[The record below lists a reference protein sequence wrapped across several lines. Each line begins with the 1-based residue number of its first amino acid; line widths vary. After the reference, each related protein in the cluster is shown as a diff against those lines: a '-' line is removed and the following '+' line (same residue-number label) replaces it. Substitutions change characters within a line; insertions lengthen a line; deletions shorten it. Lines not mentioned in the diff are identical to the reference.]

1 MCFVFLLLV
10 LRVGVSETENVR
22 AVCTKFKERLAERL
36 TENVQQVE
44 AEAAHRLP
52 T

>member
-1 MCFVFLLLV
+1 MLV
-10 LRVGVSETENVR
+10 MRIGVSETENVR
-22 AVCTKFKERLAERL
+22 AVCTVRERLDERL

>member
-1 MCFVFLLLV
+1 MCIVLLLV
-10 LRVGVSETENVR
+10 MRVGVSETENVR
-22 AVCTKFKERLAERL
+22 AVCTVRERLAKRL